1 MPETKATPT
10 LLTAREVQARL
21 RVGRNAV
28 YELARNREITTV
40 KIGTKILFPKDEVE
54 AFVRRSTVPAK
65 RNFLGSHRY
74 ENSRGAA

>member
-28 YELARNREITTV
+28 YELARKREITTI
-40 KIGTKILFPKDEVE
+40 KIGTKIFFPQDEVE
-54 AFVRRSTVPAK
+54 LVHLEGVIEFSDWDFHGCKTV
-65 RNFLGSHRY
+65 LLI
-74 ENSRGAA
+74 